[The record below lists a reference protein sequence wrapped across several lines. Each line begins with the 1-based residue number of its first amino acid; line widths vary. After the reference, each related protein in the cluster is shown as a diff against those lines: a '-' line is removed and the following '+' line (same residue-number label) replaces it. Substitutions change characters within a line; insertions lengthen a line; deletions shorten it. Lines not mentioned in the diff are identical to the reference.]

1 MVRIILICHTLGWSW
16 SRLSSELEPLVP
28 GSLMWWWWWWC
39 GGGGSLMWRQWWWW
53 AWRQNLGGGMV
64 ASGTLGPTWSGS
76 KKSIKIEQAD
86 LPVWPHSI
94 DAII

>member
-1 MVRIILICHTLGWSW
+1 MAVVVV
-16 SRLSSELEPLVP
+16 VP
-28 GSLMWWWWWWC
+28 GSLMWVPYVVVVV
-39 GGGGSLMWRQWWWW
+39 GLEAESGR
-53 AWRQNLGGGMV
+53 GMV
-64 ASGTLGPTWSGS
+64 ASRTLGPTWSGS